1 MVVGLRMIRRIGMLL
16 WLVHLIVAQNVGI
29 SVPTPLEKLHVAGD
43 VRINS
48 SSDVNT
54 TLGSGALQILN
65 VSNTAGLHLD
75 INEIQ
80 TLGYDL
86 HINHDNVRGTHING
100 FVHFTTDQRIGV
112 NTSTPQGVVDV
123 RGDGVWVVGTGG
135 SFSAINTANDLI
147 AFTDDDK
154 WVLNVYATGTANHGG
169 IYVRMEG
176 TSPKTVTPNAIPS
189 IEIDHYGSGPG
200 LLVTSYNSSDTAYAI
215 RAQTDQAL
223 HTVFVTNSTNAAN
236 AATIF
241 ARQDG
246 GSCTSGCKAIYGEN
260 IASGT
265 GNGTGVYGYGGWTG
279 ILGKALG
286 GPGSNWGGRFIGNVY
301 VNGGITAT
309 GTKSFFIDYP
319 LDPENK
325 YLYHYAVESN
335 EVLNMYSGTVR
346 VDSTGRAVVVLPEYF
361 SAINKN
367 VRYILTPIGAPATL
381 WVERKVD
388 SSNTFVIRSSE
399 PEIEVSWLVIAN
411 RNDPWVRKYQP
422 RDVVDKEPE
431 NRGKYL
437 TPELYG
443 KPATLRI
450 GYEQEGMPYEY
461 RRGLVKGGK

>member
-1 MVVGLRMIRRIGMLL
+1 MRNIAIIGFCFILL
-16 WLVHLIVAQNVGI
+16 LPSVHAQNVGI
-29 SVPTPLEKLHVAGD
+29 SVPNPLEKLHVAGD

-48 SSDVNT
+48 SSDVT
-54 TLGSGALQILN
+54 ATLGSGALYILN
-65 VSNTAGLHLD
+65 VTNTAGLHMD

-80 TLGYDL
+80 TIGYDL
-86 HINHDNVRGTHING
+86 HINNDNVQGTHINN
-100 FVHFTTDQRIGV
+100 FVHFTTGQRIGV
-112 NTSTPQGVVDV
+112 NTTTPQGVLDI

-135 SFSAINTANDLI
+135 SFSAINTTNDLI

-154 WVLNVYATGTANHGG
+154 WVLNVYATGTANHGA
-169 IYVRMEG
+169 IYVRTEG
-176 TSPKTVTPNAIPS
+176 TTPQSATPNAMPS

-215 RAQTDQAL
+215 RAQTNQAL
-223 HTVFVTNSTNAAN
+223 HTVFVTNSTNTAN

-260 IASGT
+260 IASGV

-279 ILGKALG
+279 VIGEALG
-286 GPGSNWGGRFIGNVY
+286 GPSSNWGGRFIGNVF
-301 VNGGITAT
+301 VDGSISVT
-309 GTKSFFIDYP
+309 GTKPFFIDHP

-335 EVLNMYSGTVR
+335 EVLNMYSGTVT
-346 VDSTGRAVVVLPEYF
+346 VDSTGRAMITLPDYF
-361 SAINKN
+361 TAINKN
-367 VRYILTPIGAPATL
+367 VRYILTPIGAPATV

-388 SSNTFVIRSSE
+388 QSNTFVIRSSE
-399 PEIEVSWLVIAN
+399 PNIEVSWLVIAN

-422 RDVVDKEPE
+422 KDVVEKEPE
-431 NRGKYL
+431 NKGKYL

-443 KPATLRI
+443 KPASLRI
-450 GYEQEGMPYEY
+450 GYEKDGYKYEY
-461 RRGLVKGGK
+461 KRKLTKGGK